1 VNLFADPKCERQ
13 TPLALRQRSA
23 IVSVD
28 TVWIGA
34 ILVLACVLR
43 VIRLDASLWYDEI
56 DTLVHEVR
64 LPFGHL
70 TTHYP
75 SLNHHVLY
83 SLEARV
89 CVLLFGESAWAV
101 RLPAFFFGVASIWA
115 LWLLAQEITSPW
127 VARLSALLLAVSYH
141 HIWFSQNARGYTG
154 ILFWCL
160 IATYLFIRGWKESSW
175 QLWALYGV
183 VMALALYT
191 HLSAIFFFAAQ
202 SIVYIGLVAYYYFF
216 RRQGSRM
223 GLSGALPLLG
233 FAAGGLGAA
242 LLHAPLIPDM
252 IATFSEVAGPQPEAD
267 AAAAAHWKSPLWM
280 ILEVGR
286 SLSAQPPVLAIAIPA
301 ILIVTVA
308 GILRMGKTAP
318 LVPIM
323 ALVHILL
330 TLAFLVALSF
340 RIWPRYFFVDIAFI
354 CLFLVEGAFFLGAIA
369 ALLLQKLKF
378 GTPQPHTLGLA
389 FALLGVAA
397 SLAILP
403 RNYLYPKQD
412 FLGARDFI
420 EANRSPE
427 SVVLTLG
434 LATMPYAEYYAP
446 AWKSVE
452 TISELEA
459 VQQSNNDVWVVYS
472 FPAVTARRYKDLT
485 NYLASHFE
493 ARRFSGTLGDGDVL
507 VFRSK
512 PQGANDNDTQDD

>member
-1 VNLFADPKCERQ
+1 MNLFVEQKCGTQ
-13 TPLALRQRSA
+13 SPFALRQRSA
-23 IVSVD
+23 LASAD

-43 VIRLDASLWYDEI
+43 AIHLDAGLWYDEI

-64 LPFGHL
+64 LPFGYL

-75 SLNHHVLY
+75 SLNHHVLF
-83 SLEARV
+83 SLEARI

-101 RLPAFFFGVASIWA
+101 RLPALLFGVASIWA
-115 LWLLAQEITSPW
+115 LWLLAKEIASPW
-127 VARLSALLLAVSYH
+127 VARFSALLLAVSYH

-175 QLWALYGV
+175 RLWVLYGV

-202 SIVYIGLVAYYYFF
+202 GIVYIGLVAHYYLF
-216 RRQGSRM
+216 RRQGDDASM

-233 FAAGGLGAA
+233 FAAGGLGAV

-252 IATFSEVAGPQPEAD
+252 IATFSEVAGPQPEAVT
-267 AAAAAHWKSPLWM
+267 AAAAHWKSPLWM

-286 SLSAQPPVLAIAIPA
+286 SLSAQGPVLAVAIPA
-301 ILIVTVA
+301 VLIVTLA

-323 ALVHILL
+323 ALVHIPL
-330 TLAFLVALSF
+330 TLALLVALSF
-340 RIWPRYFFVDIAFI
+340 RIWPRYFFFEIAFI
-354 CLFLVEGAFFLGAIA
+354 CLFLVEGAFSLGEIA
-369 ALLLQKLKF
+369 ALLLQKLRIR
-378 GTPQPHTLGLA
+378 PPRPCTLGIA

-412 FLGARDFI
+412 FVGARNFI
-420 EANRSPE
+420 EANRSPG

-446 AWKSVE
+446 AWKAVE
-452 TISELEA
+452 TIGELGA
-459 VQQSNNDVWVVYS
+459 VQQSNRDVWLVYS
-472 FPAVTARRYKDLT
+472 FPAVTERRYKDLT
-485 NYLASHFE
+485 DYLASHFQ
-493 ARRFSGTLGDGDVL
+493 ARRFPGTLGDGDVL

-512 PQGANDNDTQDD
+512 PHGTL